1 MPRKRYALEKRGP
14 KRLELTWKLGWKN
27 CQACLDGAE
36 LGSFADRSELTAGR
50 EFPLSDDSILK
61 VQLTRKGLEVRR
73 NGKFLPGSAG
83 DPGPILA
90 LACGVI
96 FFMGGGNLLL
106 SLLGEILQE
115 QSLQEAVGWWG
126 AIIGAVYIVLGILVR
141 RRSVVALAIAV
152 ALTAALLL
160 LRLVV
165 VIEALSAGAYPVG
178 LGGLWIGIIFLIVM
192 IRGFGAIR
200 ELQSQCIVR

>member
-1 MPRKRYALEKRGP
+1 MPRKQYAFEKRGP
-14 KRLELTWKLGWKN
+14 KRLELRWKVGWKN
-27 CQACLDGAE
+27 LQARLDGAE
-36 LGSFADRSELTAGR
+36 LGSFAGRSELTAGR
-50 EFPLSDDSILK
+50 EFRLSDASSLK

-73 NGKFLPGSAG
+73 NGKLLPGSAG
-83 DPGPILA
+83 DPGTVLA
-90 LACGVI
+90 LVCGVI

-141 RRSVVALAIAV
+141 RRSGVALAIAV

-165 VIEALSAGAYPVG
+165 VIEALSSGAYPMG
-178 LGGLWIGIIFLIVM
+178 LGGLWIGIIFLILM

-200 ELQSQCIVR
+200 QLRS